1 MQKSVCFIFTLLM
14 FWTNAST
21 MSAQKVTLDA
31 AKEKAA
37 QFFSNSGKS
46 NATRKAPQKAP
57 QLVLANNRDEFYV
70 FNNETNGG
78 YVVVSGDERMRD
90 VLGYSYTGH
99 FESNNIPCC
108 LNALLEGYAEEVNSL
123 KTGGK
128 AYVQSSNGANPER
141 SPISPMLECTWGHWT
156 PYNNLCPEIEG
167 KKAPSGCVAIAM
179 AQIMHYHQWPKQTTD
194 IIPGYTTKTL
204 GIVVPET
211 PITTI
216 DWDNMLN
223 WYNPYDENKYEKYYT
238 KEQADAVATLMKL
251 CNVAVKMDF
260 GQSASGASMIDVAD
274 AFLNYFDYDNSTID
288 LLSGFGND
296 VWNQWNQI
304 IYDELSNGRPVM
316 CSDNEHAW
324 VIDGYDRND
333 YFHMNYGEHDKVS
346 AVDGYFSL
354 SGVNCII
361 IGVQPNDPN
370 TPHAYVALN
379 EGTLTFYYD
388 KEKENHRGKIFNNMA
403 YASGNDEIEECVF
416 DPSFAN
422 FKLRN
427 LGSFMRN
434 NKNLKTIKGI
444 NYLNTSEA
452 RTMDAMFKDC
462 SSLTGLDVS
471 GFNTS
476 SVTDMHSMFEGCSS
490 LTGLDVSGFNTS
502 NVTDMGSMFYGCSSL
517 TGLDVSGFDTS
528 NVTDMGSMFYGC
540 SSLTGLDVSS
550 FDTSNVTDMGWMFD
564 GCSSLTG
571 LDVSGFDTSNV
582 TNMYCMFDG
591 CSSLTGLDV
600 SGFDTSNVTDMGSMF
615 YGCSSLTGL
624 DVSGFDT
631 SNVTN
636 MGVMFDGCSSL
647 TGLDV
652 SGFDT
657 SNVTNM
663 HCMFDGCSSLTGLDV
678 SGFDTSNVTDMS
690 VMFASCSSLTGLDLS
705 NFDTSNV
712 TDMDCMFSGCSSLTG
727 LDVSGFDTSNVT
739 NMGVMFDG
747 CSSLTGLDVS
757 GFDTSNVTN
766 MHCMFDGCSSLTGL
780 DVSGFDTSNVTNMGW
795 MFDGCSSLTGLDVSG
810 FDTSNVTNMYCMF
823 RDCSSLTGLDLSSF
837 DTSNVTDMG
846 WMFDGCSSLTG
857 LDVSGFNTS
866 NVTDMIGMFQD
877 CSSLTELDLS
887 NFDTSNVTRTSC
899 MFLYCTNMS
908 TIYASES
915 WSMSNVVRSDDMF
928 VWCSNLIGGAGTAYD
943 DCLSNNADYA
953 RIDGG
958 LENPGYF
965 TYKENTAIQSVR
977 ANEDSGDIYSL
988 SGVRLRSDSKGTNGL
1003 KSGIYIVKGK
1013 KLIVK

>member
-21 MSAQKVTLDA
+21 LSAQKVTLDA

-78 YVVVSGDERMRD
+78 YVVVSGDERMPD

-167 KKAPSGCVAIAM
+167 EKAPSGCVAIAM

-194 IIPGYTTKTL
+194 IIPGYTTETL

-223 WYNPYDENKYEKYYT
+223 WYSPYDENKYEKYT

-251 CNVAVKMDF
+251 CNVAVKTDF
-260 GQSASGASMIDVAD
+260 GQRTSGAYMDDVAD

-288 LLSGFGND
+288 LLSGYGND

-316 CSDNEHAW
+316 CSDYGHAW

-346 AVDGYFSL
+346 QVDGYFSL
-354 SGVNCII
+354 SGVSRII

-388 KEKENHRGKIFNNMA
+388 KEKENHRGKIFNNIRA

-452 RTMDAMFKDC
+452 RTMDAMFRDC
-462 SSLTGLDVS
+462 SSLTELDLS
-471 GFNTS
+471 I
-476 SVTDMHSMFEGCSS
+476 
-490 LTGLDVSGFNTS
+490 
-502 NVTDMGSMFYGCSSL
+502 
-517 TGLDVSGFDTS
+517 FDTS
-528 NVTDMGSMFYGC
+528 NVTDMGR
-540 SSLTGLDVSS
+540 
-550 FDTSNVTDMGWMFD
+550 
-564 GCSSLTG
+564 
-571 LDVSGFDTSNV
+571 
-582 TNMYCMFDG
+582 
-591 CSSLTGLDV
+591 
-600 SGFDTSNVTDMGSMF
+600 
-615 YGCSSLTGL
+615 
-624 DVSGFDT
+624 
-631 SNVTN
+631 
-636 MGVMFDGCSSL
+636 
-647 TGLDV
+647 
-652 SGFDT
+652 
-657 SNVTNM
+657 
-663 HCMFDGCSSLTGLDV
+663 
-678 SGFDTSNVTDMS
+678 
-690 VMFASCSSLTGLDLS
+690 
-705 NFDTSNV
+705 
-712 TDMDCMFSGCSSLTG
+712 
-727 LDVSGFDTSNVT
+727 
-739 NMGVMFDG
+739 
-747 CSSLTGLDVS
+747 
-757 GFDTSNVTN
+757 
-766 MHCMFDGCSSLTGL
+766 MFDGCSSLTGL
-780 DVSGFDTSNVTNMGW
+780 DVSGFDTSNVTNMGSMFDGCSSLTGLDVSSFNTSIVTNMHS

-810 FDTSNVTNMYCMF
+810 FDTSNVTDMY
-823 RDCSSLTGLDLSSF
+823 G
-837 DTSNVTDMG
+837 
-846 WMFDGCSSLTG
+846 MFDGCSSLTG

-866 NVTDMIGMFQD
+866 NVTDMMAMFQDCSSLTGLDVSGFNTSNVTDMGGMFEGCSSLTGLDVSGFDTSNVTNMYGMFEGCSTLTGLDVSGFDTSNVTNMGGMFAGWSSLTGIDLSNFDTSSVTDMHLMFKGCSSLTGLDVSSFNTSNVTNMGGMFEGCSSLTGLNVSSFNTSNVTDMGGMFEGCSSLTGLDVSSFNTSNVTNMYWMFEGCSSLTELDLSNFDTSNVTNMYWMFAGCSSLTELDLSNFDTSNVTNMGSMFEGCSSLTGLDVSSFNTSNVTYMSGMFQD

-887 NFDTSNVTRTSC
+887 NFDTSNVTWTSC
-899 MFLYCTNMS
+899 MFLFCTNMS
-908 TIYASES
+908 RIYASES
-915 WSMSNVVRSDDMF
+915 WSMSNVVSSNDMF
-928 VWCSNLIGGAGTAYD
+928 LGCLNLIGGAGTAYD
-943 DCLSNNADYA
+943 DCLSYNADYA